1 LQISPQIASLTKERS
16 LYELIRPAFS
26 WQNNVMDV
34 IIFEILFIGSLIL
47 VNGIF
52 SMTEIAVVSAR
63 RVRLDQAAAR
73 GSAGA
78 ARAVQLKENPDRF
91 LSTVQIGITLV
102 GILSG
107 AFGGA
112 LLSDNMADVVRQV
125 PVLEPYAVSIG
136 FGIVI
141 VVITYFSL
149 VIGELVP
156 KNIAL
161 NRPETIASLFSR
173 PMHLVSRFTAP
184 AVALLSLSTRLIL
197 KVLRIHESQD
207 AAITEEEIKAHIA
220 HGARTGVLDEAE
232 QELIE
237 SVIKLDD
244 QRITA
249 LMTPRVKIVWLDLD
263 DNVETNRK
271 KLIDSQYSRLPVC
284 RGQLDE
290 VVGIVKARELLGH
303 VLAGGDL
310 DLEQLVKQPVFV
322 PESATALELLEIFK
336 TSSTHVALVIDE
348 FGAIVG
354 LVTINDVLEAI
365 VGDLPVGGIVD
376 LSVVIRDDGSMLV
389 DGHLSI
395 PDLKDILEI
404 ADFPEEER
412 DAYQTL
418 GGFVL
423 TRLERLPVVGNKF
436 EWEGWTFEVVD
447 MDGRRVDKV
456 LVSRETDQR

>member
-1 LQISPQIASLTKERS
+1 MCPQIGAWGRHSPLCSPTR
-16 LYELIRPAFS
+16 LAFS
-26 WQNNVMDV
+26 WQNSFMDA
-34 IIFEILFIGSLIL
+34 IIFEIIFIGSLIL
-47 VNGIF
+47 VNGLF

-63 RVRLDQAAAR
+63 RVRLAQSAMA

-78 ARAVQLKENPDRF
+78 ARAVDLQENPDRF

-112 LLSDNMADVVRQV
+112 LLSDEFADIVRQV
-125 PVLEPYAVSIG
+125 PALEPYADSIG

-141 VVITYFSL
+141 VVITYFAL

-161 NRPETIASLFSR
+161 SRPETIATLFSR
-173 PMHLVSRFTAP
+173 PMDLVSRLTAP
-184 AVALLSLSTRLIL
+184 AVWLLSASTRLIL
-197 KVLRIHESQD
+197 KLLRINETRD
-207 AAITEEEIKAHIA
+207 ASITEEEIKAHIA
-220 HGARTGVLDEAE
+220 HGTQTGVLDEAE

-249 LMTPRVKIVWLDLD
+249 LMTPRVKIAWLDLD
-263 DNVETNRK
+263 DPVETNRQ
-271 KLIDSQYSRLPVC
+271 KLIGSQYSRLPVC
-284 RGQLDE
+284 RGQLDD
-290 VVGIVKARELLGH
+290 VVGFVKARDLLGH

-310 DLEQLVKQPVFV
+310 ELEQLVKQPVFV

-354 LVTINDVLEAI
+354 LVTMNDVLEAI

-376 LSVVIRDDGSMLV
+376 QSVVIRDDGSMLL

-395 PDLKDILEI
+395 PDLKDTLGIK
-404 ADFPEEER
+404 DFPDDER

-423 TRLERLPVVGNKF
+423 TRLERVPVEGNKF

-456 LVSRETDQR
+456 LVSRPPEQS

>member
-1 LQISPQIASLTKERS
+1 MPPQNVVLPRRLTFCS
-16 LYELIRPAFS
+16 HSIHPIRFRGRITH
-26 WQNNVMDV
+26 MDA
-34 IIFEILFIGSLIL
+34 IIFELIFIGSLIL

-63 RVRLDQAAAR
+63 RVRLARAAVG

-78 ARAVQLKENPDRF
+78 AKAVELQQNPDRF

-112 LLSDNMADVVRQV
+112 LLSDEFAGLVAVV
-125 PVLEPYAVSIG
+125 PTLEPYADSIG
-136 FGIVI
+136 FGVVI
-141 VVITYFSL
+141 VLITYFSL

-161 NRPETIASLFSR
+161 NRPETIATIFSR
-173 PMHLVSRFTAP
+173 PMHLVSKLTAP
-184 AVALLSLSTRLIL
+184 AVSLLSLSTRLIL
-197 KVLRIHESQD
+197 KVLRIRPSED

-220 HGARTGVLDEAE
+220 HGAQTGVLEAAE

-237 SVIKLDD
+237 SVIKLND

-249 LMTPRVKIVWLDLD
+249 LMTPRVKITWLDLD
-263 DNVETNRK
+263 DTVDENRK
-271 KLIDSQYSRLPVC
+271 KLIESRYSRLPVC

-336 TSSTHVALVIDE
+336 NSSNHVALVVDE
-348 FGAIVG
+348 FGTIVG
-354 LVTINDVLEAI
+354 LVTMNDILEAI
-365 VGDLPVGGIVD
+365 VGDLPVGGVVD
-376 LSVVIRDDGSMLV
+376 LSVVVRDDGSMLV

-395 PDLKDILEI
+395 PDLKDILGNS
-404 ADFPEEER
+404 DLPEDER

-423 TRLERLPVVGNKF
+423 TRLERVPVEGSKF
-436 EWEGWTFEVVD
+436 EWEGWTFEVMD

-456 LVSRETDQR
+456 LISRKTDLP